1 MAETEQVFTIPN
13 ELGLHAR
20 VASRMV
26 KLCAGFVST
35 IGLSTED
42 GRNANAKSV
51 LDLLTLGAE
60 QGHEVTVRVAGE
72 DAHDAM
78 AAISE
83 LFQNNLGD

>member
-1 MAETEQVFTIPN
+1 MADSEQMFTIPN

-26 KLCAGFVST
+26 KLCAGFSSS
-35 IGLSTED
+35 IGLTTED

-60 QGHEVTVRVAGE
+60 QGHQITVSVSGD
-72 DAHDAM
+72 DAQDAM
-78 AAISE
+78 SAINE